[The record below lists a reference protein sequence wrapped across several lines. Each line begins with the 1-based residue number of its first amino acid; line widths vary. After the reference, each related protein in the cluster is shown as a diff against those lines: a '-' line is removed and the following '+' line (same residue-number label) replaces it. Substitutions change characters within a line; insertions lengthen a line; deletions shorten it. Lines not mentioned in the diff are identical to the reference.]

1 MVRCALTAEAPPAEG
16 VRVTEAV
23 AEAGLLTVRTEFS
36 PALITESPVI
46 CERGESVPET
56 V

>member
-1 MVRCALTAEAPPAEG
+1 MVRWALTAEVPPEEG
-16 VRVTEAV
+16 VRVIEVV

-36 PALITESPVI
+36 PALIIEIPVI
-46 CERGESVPET
+46 CERVESVPET